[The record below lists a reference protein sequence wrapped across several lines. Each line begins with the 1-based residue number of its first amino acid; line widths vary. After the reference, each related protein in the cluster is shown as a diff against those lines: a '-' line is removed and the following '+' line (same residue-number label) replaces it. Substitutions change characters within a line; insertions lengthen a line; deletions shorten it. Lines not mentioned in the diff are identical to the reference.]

1 MRKFIAVA
9 ALATVGLLPLACDK
23 DDNDTNDNGA
33 GNPAINPPGTS
44 LTGELPKA
52 DPSFD
57 AKKLSQVHGWAQ
69 GLKPTAP
76 TGFTVTEFASG
87 LDNPRWTY
95 VLPNGDVLVS
105 EANTLNSGA
114 QEVNL
119 DPAKA
124 ARRGSS
130 ANRVTLLRDADGDGI
145 AEFKTTLIEGLSQPL
160 GITFLNNQLYIAN
173 TDSLLRF
180 PYTVGQEKLDLASG
194 TKILD
199 LPKGGYN
206 NHWTR
211 NLLTKPDGS
220 KIYVSVGS
228 SSNIAEHGMTEE
240 TRRANILEINPD
252 GSGERVFASGL
263 RNPVGM
269 DWAPGTNELWT
280 VVNERDYLGEDL
292 VPDYLTN
299 VVDQGFYGW
308 PYSYFGANPDPRLAG
323 QRLDLVAQAIVPAQ
337 AVGAHTASLGMTFY
351 KAAAFP
357 AKYQNGVFVSQHGSW
372 NKNDIAG
379 YKVIF
384 YPFANGQVSGPA
396 EDFLT
401 GFVINA
407 ATADVYGRPMGVT
420 VGPRGELLVADDSG
434 DKIWAVKAA
443 P

>member
-1 MRKFIAVA
+1 MKNIMS
-9 ALATVGLLPLACDK
+9 LATLALLGLSPLACD
-23 DDNDTNDNGA
+23 DDSSNDNNA
-33 GNPAINPPGTS
+33 GNPAINTPGQS

-57 AKKLSQVHGWAQ
+57 AKKLSQVHGWPQ
-69 GLKPTAP
+69 GLTPRAP
-76 TGFTVTEFASG
+76 AGFTVTEYAAG
-87 LDNPRWTY
+87 LDNPRWSY
-95 VLPNGDVLVS
+95 VLPNGDVLVT

-124 ARRGSS
+124 ARRGTS
-130 ANRVTLLRDADGDGI
+130 ANRVTLLRDANGDGV
-145 AEFKTTLIEGLSQPL
+145 AEFKTTLVEGLSQPL
-160 GITFLNNQLYIAN
+160 GMTFLNNQLYIAN

-180 PYTVGQEKLDLASG
+180 PYTLGQEKLDIALG

-211 NLLTKPDGS
+211 NLLTNADGS
-220 KIYVSVGS
+220 KIYISVGS
-228 SSNIAEHGMTEE
+228 SSNIAEHGMREE

-252 GSGERVFASGL
+252 GTGERIFASGL

-269 DWAPGTNELWT
+269 DWAPGTNELWA
-280 VVNERDYLGEDL
+280 VVNERDYLGEEL
-292 VPDYLTN
+292 VPDYLTR

-323 QRLDLVAQAIVPAQ
+323 QRMDLVAQAIVPTQ
-337 AVGAHTASLGMTFY
+337 AVGAHTASLGMAFY
-351 KAAAFP
+351 KANAFP
-357 AKYQNGVFVSQHGSW
+357 QKYRNGVFVSQHGSW

-384 YPFANGQVSGPA
+384 YPFANGQISGPA

-401 GFVINA
+401 GFIINA
-407 ATADVYGRPMGVT
+407 TNADVYGRPMGVT
-420 VGPRGELLVADDSG
+420 VGPQGELLVADDSG